1 MHIVVA
7 VSGPPGAGKT
17 TLIQNLL
24 RRIPSSI
31 AIYSDDYESYTQKSP
46 EEMKTWLANSGDPSD
61 FDLSD
66 LVADL
71 RLQKYGPGDNDASA
85 TSDADSPG
93 VIFFETQFGRRH
105 AETGQFID
113 CQIWIEMP
121 ADVALARNIQVIASK
136 ILAGSAYEH
145 TSGLDWV
152 YQFCKNYTDFVRDLL
167 VIQKQWISPD
177 ADIVVDGIL
186 DANTAS
192 DLAAE
197 QILSRCSL

>member
-17 TLIQNLL
+17 TLIQKLL
-24 RRIPSSI
+24 RRIPGSI
-31 AIYSDDYESYTQKSP
+31 AIYSDDYQSYTHKSP
-46 EEMKTWLANSGDPSD
+46 EDMRSWMAESGDPND

-71 RLQKYGPGDNDASA
+71 RLQKYGPSDDDASA
-85 TSDADSPG
+85 TADVDSPG

-113 CQIWIEMP
+113 CQIWIELP
-121 ADVALARNIQVIASK
+121 ADIALARNIQMVARK
-136 ILAGSAYEH
+136 ILADSADNH
-145 TSGLDWV
+145 TSGLNWI
-152 YQFCKNYTDFVRDLL
+152 YQFCDNYTGFVRELL

-177 ADIVVDGIL
+177 AEIVVDGTQ